1 MSRYTWPVRPSFTLG
16 ILDRVY
22 AGCTVTAA
30 QYSPTVERPRS
41 FARSLA
47 RSRHSSPARHT
58 FLVRET
64 TRGRDLK
71 FSLARKTLSVRS
83 IKDNGV

>member
-1 MSRYTWPVRPSFTLG
+1 MTHDIPFFLSLSLSF
-16 ILDRVY
+16 Y
-22 AGCTVTAA
+22 
-30 QYSPTVERPRS
+30 
-41 FARSLA
+41 RSLA
-47 RSRHSSPARHT
+47 RSRPPGHT